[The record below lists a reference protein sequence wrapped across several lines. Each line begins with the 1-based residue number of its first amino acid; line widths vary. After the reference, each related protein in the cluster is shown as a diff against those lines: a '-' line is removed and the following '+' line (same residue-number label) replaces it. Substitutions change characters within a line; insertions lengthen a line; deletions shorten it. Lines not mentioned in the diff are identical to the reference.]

1 MEIKTLAELKR
12 HLATPN
18 ATLQMIEYASC
29 IQGEWIEKTPHNSN
43 PRKVAILQTN
53 AVALKDDTKEWG
65 KSWLWFGKAS
75 EWSFNGNQA
84 TNLTPYT
91 KIVYLVN

>member
-18 ATLQMIEYASC
+18 ATLQITEFASC
-29 IQGEWIEKTPHNSN
+29 IRGEWIEKQPHNPK
-43 PRKVAILQTN
+43 PRQVAKLQTN
-53 AVALKDDTKEWG
+53 SVALKDETTKSG
-65 KSWLWFGKAS
+65 TSWLEFGKAI
-75 EWSFNGNQA
+75 EWTFNGNQA
-84 TNLTPYT
+84 TKLTPYT